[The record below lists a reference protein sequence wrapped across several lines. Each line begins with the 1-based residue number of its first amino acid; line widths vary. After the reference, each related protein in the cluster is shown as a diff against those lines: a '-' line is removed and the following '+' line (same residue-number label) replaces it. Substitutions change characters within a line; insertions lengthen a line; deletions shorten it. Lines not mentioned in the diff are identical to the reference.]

1 MCIPGVLVL
10 DDQSFQR
17 EMLVKALQHLGVND
31 ILQAGDSEWA
41 MAQISREGGVDIVI
55 CDLSSSAVD
64 WMDVLTR
71 IGEGGMAR
79 AVALCSELKPE
90 LRRAVEQLTC
100 LSGLQMLGV
109 VGKRTQLYTL
119 HEILGRYS
127 RQQMASDVESASLSR
142 LPSEEDVRRGLA
154 QGEFKAWFQPK
165 FDLNTSAVA
174 GAEALVRWRHPIRG
188 LLLPRH
194 FLAAVLAYDLIDEML
209 KQMLEQGVSLLNTLR
224 GSGHSLELAF
234 NLHASQLAHNDL
246 IEHIDHLL
254 KRHDF
259 PVGTLLFE
267 VAENGLLNLPR
278 TTRENLSRLRMMGC
292 GLSIDDFGMGFSSLS
307 LLCQLPFNQLK
318 LDGQLVRA
326 IEDPRTHAM
335 VTSTVALARAL
346 NMSLVIEGVGSQLIR
361 DGLVAMGCSF
371 GQGFHLGRPMDAE
384 RFLGWL
390 QAPDSPT

>member
-1 MCIPGVLVL
+1 M
-10 DDQSFQR
+10 
-17 EMLVKALQHLGVND
+17 H
-31 ILQAGDSEWA
+31 
-41 MAQISREGGVDIVI
+41 
-55 CDLSSSAVD
+55 
-64 WMDVLTR
+64 
-71 IGEGGMAR
+71 
-79 AVALCSELKPE
+79 
-90 LRRAVEQLTC
+90 
-100 LSGLQMLGV
+100 
-109 VGKRTQLYTL
+109 TL

-127 RQQMASDVESASLSR
+127 RQQMAPYVESAPHAR

-154 QGEFKAWFQPK
+154 QGEFRAWFQPK
-165 FDLNTSAVA
+165 FDLNTFALA

-209 KQMLEQGVSLLNTLR
+209 KQMLEQGMGLLNTLR
-224 GSGHSLELAF
+224 RSGQSLELAF

-246 IEHIDHLL
+246 IEHIEQLL

-259 PVGTLLFE
+259 PGGTLLFE
-267 VAENGLLNLPR
+267 VAENGLLDVPR
-278 TTRENLSRLRMMGC
+278 TTRENLRRLRMMGC
-292 GLSIDDFGMGFSSLS
+292 GLSIDDFGMGFSSLT

-335 VTSTVALARAL
+335 VTSTVALAQAL

-371 GQGFHLGRPMDAE
+371 GQGFHLGRPMEAQK
-384 RFLGWL
+384 FLRWL
-390 QAPDSPT
+390 QASNSPT

>member
-1 MCIPGVLVL
+1 MGI
-10 DDQSFQR
+10 
-17 EMLVKALQHLGVND
+17 ND
-31 ILQAGDSEWA
+31 ILQAGDCEWA
-41 MAQISREGGVDIVI
+41 MAQVSREGGVDIVI
-55 CDLSSSAVD
+55 CNLSNTDVN
-64 WMDVLTR
+64 WMDCLTQ
-71 IGEGGMAR
+71 IGESGMAR

-90 LRRAVEQLTC
+90 LRRAVEQMTC
-100 LSGLQMLGV
+100 LSGLPMLGV
-109 VGKRTQLYTL
+109 VGRRTQLHTL

-127 RQQMASDVESASLSR
+127 RQQLAPYVESAPHAK

-154 QGEFKAWFQPK
+154 EGEFRAWFQPK
-165 FDLNTSAVA
+165 FDLNTCAVA

-209 KQMLEQGVSLLNTLR
+209 KQLLEQGMSLLDTLR
-224 GSGHSLELAF
+224 RSGQSLELAF

-246 IEHIDHLL
+246 IKHIEQLL

-259 PVGTLLFE
+259 PGGTLLFE
-267 VAENGLLNLPR
+267 VAENGLLDVPR
-278 TTRENLSRLRMMGC
+278 TTRENLRRLRMMGC
-292 GLSIDDFGMGFSSLS
+292 GLSIDDFGMGFSSLT

-371 GQGFHLGRPMDAE
+371 GQGFHLARPMEAE
-384 RFLGWL
+384 RFLRWL